1 MYSVYN
7 NAGFIFGQLI
17 IIYIKVRKLLA
28 VAVNEPLLCIG
39 SRLTAPLPYAFHI
52 PQLMIVWEIVDKKVI
67 HKIKHILH
75 IHSHR
80 CFHRQLVF
88 I

>member
-28 VAVNEPLLCIG
+28 VSINEQLLCIG
-39 SRLTAPLPYAFHI
+39 SRLTTPLPYTFHI
-52 PQLMIVWEIVDKKVI
+52 PKPMVVREIVDKKVI
-67 HKIKHILH
+67 QKIKNVLH